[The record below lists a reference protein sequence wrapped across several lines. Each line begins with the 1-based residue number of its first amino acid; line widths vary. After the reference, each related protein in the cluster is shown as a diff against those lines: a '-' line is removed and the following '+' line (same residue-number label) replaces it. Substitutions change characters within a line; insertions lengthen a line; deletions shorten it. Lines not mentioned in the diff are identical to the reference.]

1 MTKQT
6 ILTGIRSNE
15 SPTLG
20 NYFGAMMPSIQMAI
34 EKSDEYNIN
43 LFIPDL
49 HSITT
54 PIDNSKLYQQ
64 TLDTMRIW
72 LASGLPVNKK
82 NVFVY
87 RQSFIPAHS
96 ELTIILNCFTGF
108 GELKRMTQFKDKSAS
123 LGRERVS
130 AGLFDYPVLMAA
142 DILLYNAKW
151 VPIGEDQSQ
160 HIEFTR
166 EIAMRM
172 NNKFGKL
179 FVVPETPKRQFEKFS
194 NGEPLRI
201 KDLLDST
208 KKMSKSDKT
217 GKGVIYL
224 MDDPNIAYK
233 KVMSATTDSLARI
246 SYDPE
251 KQPGISNLLQIL
263 ALLKNQPL
271 QKIVDEYE
279 GQESYGDFKKTVASE
294 VKSFLENLQNEMK
307 KISDKDLLSVF
318 EKAEK
323 DLTPV
328 ATETLLRVQKA
339 VGMR

>member
-1 MTKQT
+1 
-6 ILTGIRSNE
+6 
-15 SPTLG
+15 
-20 NYFGAMMPSIQMAI
+20 
-34 EKSDEYNIN
+34 
-43 LFIPDL
+43 
-49 HSITT
+49 
-54 PIDNSKLYQQ
+54 
-64 TLDTMRIW
+64 MRIW

-123 LGRERVS
+123 LGKERVS

-201 KDLLDST
+201 KDLLDPT

-224 MDDPNIAYK
+224 IDDPSIAYK
-233 KVMSATTDSLARI
+233 KVISTTTDSLARI

-294 VKSFLENLQNEMK
+294 VKSFL
-307 KISDKDLLSVF
+307 
-318 EKAEK
+318 
-323 DLTPV
+323 T
-328 ATETLLRVQKA
+328 
-339 VGMR
+339 

>member
-72 LASGLPVNKK
+72 LASGLPANKK

-123 LGRERVS
+123 LGKERVS

-179 FVVPETPKRQFEKFS
+179 FVVPETPKHQFEKFS

-201 KDLLDST
+201 KDLLDPT
-208 KKMSKSDKT
+208 KKMSKSDKI

-246 SYDPE
+246 SYDPD